1 MKARRRGV
9 GAPGIDSSL
18 FLWSDATNLLLE
30 IERENAFTMFLY
42 ACITVRL
49 TFSPFL
55 FFFLFRIGLL
65 MRFCQGQDKTSN

>member
-1 MKARRRGV
+1 MIARRWGV
-9 GAPGIDSSL
+9 GARGIESSL

-30 IERENAFTMFLY
+30 IERETVFTMFLY

-55 FFFLFRIGLL
+55 FSFFSDRPLDEVLSRSG
-65 MRFCQGQDKTSN
+65 